1 MDAALLSIIG
11 YPAFAVSDENL
22 IKLTQAKIR
31 EKLQGNYGCSR
42 FLRDG
47 YKTAREDPN
56 RLHYELAELK
66 VRSRIV
72 FASESIEQHALF
84 PI

>member
-1 MDAALLSIIG
+1 MLSIVG
-11 YPAFAVSDENL
+11 YPAFAVSDESL
-22 IKLTQAKIR
+22 IKRTHDTIR
-31 EKLQGNYGCSR
+31 EKLQGNYGCRR

-66 VRSRIV
+66 VTATGY
-72 FASESIEQHALF
+72 F
-84 PI
+84 